1 MEIIIAILFG
11 AFVNSA
17 VIATNSL
24 EDCKKLEFKP
34 EACKVAKT
42 YHELG
47 K

>member
-1 MEIIIAILFG
+1 MEFLIAMLFG
-11 AFVNSA
+11 AFVNSS

-34 EACKVAKT
+34 QACKVAKT
-42 YHELG
+42 YHDLG

>member
-1 MEIIIAILFG
+1 MSIIIAILLG

-17 VIATNSL
+17 TIATNSL

-34 EACKVAKT
+34 QACKVAKT
-42 YHELG
+42 YNDLG